1 MSNRKIV
8 CWIALCA
15 IAPVAGVGAAVA
27 LGAPQPPPPTSSNP
41 PPTSTSTPPPTS
53 TSTPPTSSTPPATT
67 TKPPHST
74 TTPPKTHT
82 HTSSTPT
89 TPVTTPVII
98 PTTPVAAIDPV
109 KSRGST
115 VPHFA
120 LVASI
125 VAGGVTVFGA
135 LVLAAVLAVARSRR
149 GGPRGPEG
157 GHIIIR

>member
-1 MSNRKIV
+1 
-8 CWIALCA
+8 
-15 IAPVAGVGAAVA
+15 
-27 LGAPQPPPPTSSNP
+27 
-41 PPTSTSTPPPTS
+41 
-53 TSTPPTSSTPPATT
+53 
-67 TKPPHST
+67 
-74 TTPPKTHT
+74 
-82 HTSSTPT
+82 
-89 TPVTTPVII
+89 VTTPVII

>member
-1 MSNRKIV
+1 VS
-8 CWIALCA
+8 
-15 IAPVAGVGAAVA
+15 
-27 LGAPQPPPPTSSNP
+27 
-41 PPTSTSTPPPTS
+41 
-53 TSTPPTSSTPPATT
+53 
-67 TKPPHST
+67 
-74 TTPPKTHT
+74 
-82 HTSSTPT
+82 
-89 TPVTTPVII
+89 TPVII

-115 VPHFA
+115 IPHVA